1 MPRPKPSCS
10 TFLHLPHSACH
21 SPSSP
26 PSTECIPNCWTAL
39 NTNYN
44 NCNYQ
49 VAKQTCHR
57 GRGQVCHIQFQIYS
71 NPEGWRREGGRNTSS
86 NTSSNPVCRR
96 YRLLAAIWH
105 FLIYSCMCRLL
116 QQLVASDSTQ
126 LINEATCLI
135 SGGKQATETET
146 HTQTRTDTLRSRRVL
161 SNSHS
166 IPSSPLLS
174 PLCGVACD
182 YAARQNRC
190 ELNTKTN
197 L

>member
-1 MPRPKPSCS
+1 MPRPKPSCN
-10 TFLHLPHSACH
+10 TFLHLPLSLSPCH

-57 GRGQVCHIQFQIYS
+57 GRGQVCHKQFQIYS

-86 NTSSNPVCRR
+86 NPVCCR

-116 QQLVASDSTQ
+116 QQLVASDSAQ

-146 HTQTRTDTLRSRRVL
+146 HTHRHAQTCLYMHRP
-161 SNSHS
+161 HS
-166 IPSSPLLS
+166 DHVECSATPTQPPPPSPSLWSSLW
-174 PLCGVACD
+174 LCSTA
-182 YAARQNRC
+182 
-190 ELNTKTN
+190 K
-197 L
+197 